1 LDERGGGGRGRGE
14 EGLAIGRAREFRREF
29 QRETIAR
36 ADRVFPEGGGGYR
49 RMRGKLDVRIRRLK
63 PEDKLIS
70 TETSNI
76 FDPEMRGRNRR

>member
-1 LDERGGGGRGRGE
+1 MEGADGGEGKGE
-14 EGLAIGRAREFRREF
+14 GPAIGRAREFCREF

-36 ADRVFPEGGGGYR
+36 ADRFFPEGGGGYR

-63 PEDKLIS
+63 LEDKLIS
-70 TETSNI
+70 TEMSNI